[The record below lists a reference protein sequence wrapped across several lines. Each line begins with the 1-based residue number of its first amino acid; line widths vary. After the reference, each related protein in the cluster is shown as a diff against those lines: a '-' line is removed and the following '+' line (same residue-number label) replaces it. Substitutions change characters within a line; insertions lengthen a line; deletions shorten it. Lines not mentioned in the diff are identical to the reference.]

1 MNKLFIIDGM
11 AIAYRAHFA
20 LIRNPLVTSDGRH
33 ISAAYGFLNA
43 LLKIVRDESPD
54 YLAVAFDSK
63 EKTFRH
69 KKYPDYKAT
78 REKMPFEMRPQI
90 QWIKDI
96 LSAMNIP
103 IIEMPGFEADDI
115 IGTLARRAESEKID
129 TYMVSG
135 DKDFMQ
141 LVSDHIFLYAPATGK
156 RLLTIYD
163 KAGVEEKWGVPPE
176 SIIDLLGLMG
186 DSSDNIPGVKGV
198 GEKTAV
204 KYLQKYG
211 SLDALLKAAPDISNE
226 KQRDKLLEEADI
238 ARLSRDLA
246 TIDVN
251 VPMKIEWRDMQAD
264 SDFNREELLKHLK
277 ELELYKFIKDLGL
290 EEKEAKRGREGKK
303 RKGEGEKRKG
313 EGEKERWGEE
323 ERKQKYICCDTPK
336 KVKDIAEKLQKRNV
350 FALDT
355 ETDGIDPVSAPLVG
369 LSFAFTPWEA
379 YYIPYTPE
387 LLDILKPV
395 LANEKIMKVG
405 QHIKFDMIV
414 LQQHGAA
421 VAGKLFDTML
431 AAYLLNPD
439 NNSYKLDLLSD
450 RYLHYHM
457 QPITELIGEKKSQ
470 QILMSEVD
478 LDKITFYAAEDAD
491 ITFQLYG
498 VFSKKLEE
506 ASLLKVLEDIEVPL
520 IPVLQD
526 MEMDGVYLD
535 VPFLKNMSRTI
546 GQKMTRAMENIYD
559 IAGGV
564 FNINSPKQLGQILF
578 KKLALPPVKKTKTG
592 YSTDVTV
599 LEKLKNEHPLPEKIL
614 EFRMLTKLRS
624 TYVDAMPALINPK
637 TQRVHGSFN
646 QTVAATGRL
655 SSSNPNFQNIPIRT
669 EMGREI
675 RKAFCAQEKDH
686 LILAADYSQVELRIM
701 AHLSEDPNLVAAF
714 KQDADIHTHT
724 AATVFNVKQ
733 EDVTS
738 DMRRTAK
745 VINFGIM
752 YGAGAHRISQ
762 ELNINHGEA
771 GAIIKAYF
779 ERYTG
784 VRDYIDK
791 TIAECKERG
800 YVATT
805 YGRKRPIL
813 DINSENG
820 NLQQAAK
827 RAAINMPVQGTAAD
841 IIKIAMIRMRDWM
854 KKEKLKSKMILQVHD
869 ELVFEV
875 HPDELELLKKH
886 VPAIMESATELIVP
900 LKVDVGVGK
909 NWYEAH

>member
-1 MNKLFIIDGM
+1 MKESMNKLFIIDGM

-33 ISAAYGFLNA
+33 ISATYGFLNA

-141 LVSDHIFLYAPATGK
+141 LVNDHIFLYAPATGK
-156 RLLTIYD
+156 RPLTIYD
-163 KAGVEEKWGVPPE
+163 KAGVKEKWGVPPE
-176 SIIDLLGLMG
+176 NIIDLLGLMG

-211 SLDALLKAAPDISNE
+211 SMDALLEAAPDMSNE
-226 KQRDKLLEEADI
+226 KQRDKLLEEADM
-238 ARLSRDLA
+238 ARLSRELA

-251 VPMKIEWRDMQAD
+251 VPMKLEWRDMRAD
-264 SDFNREELLKHLK
+264 SDFDREELIKQLKD
-277 ELELYKFIKDLGL
+277 LELYKFIRDLRL
-290 EEKEAKRGREGKK
+290 ESEIADEESIDSRQSTVETNAK
-303 RKGEGEKRKG
+303 
-313 EGEKERWGEE
+313 
-323 ERKQKYICCDTPK
+323 QNYICCDTPE
-336 KVKDIAEKLQKRNV
+336 KVKDLAVKLEKQSV
-350 FALDT
+350 FAFDT
-355 ETDGIDPVSAPLVG
+355 ETDGLDPVTAPLVG

-379 YYIPYTPE
+379 YYIPYTTE
-387 LLDILKPV
+387 HLDILKPV
-395 LANEKIMKVG
+395 LADENILKIG

-414 LQQHGAA
+414 LQQHGAR

-450 RYLHYHM
+450 RFLHYHM
-457 QPITELIGEKKSQ
+457 QPITELIGQKKSQ
-470 QILMSEVD
+470 QIPMSEVD

-498 VFSKKLEE
+498 VFIRKLEE
-506 ASLLKVLEDIEVPL
+506 ASLLKVMEDIEVPL
-520 IPVLQD
+520 VPVLLD

-535 VPFLKNMSRTI
+535 VPFLKIMSRNI
-546 GQKMTRAMENIYD
+546 GQKMTRAMEEIFD
-559 IAGGV
+559 LAGGV
-564 FNINSPKQLGQILF
+564 FNINSPKQLGLILF
-578 KKLALPPVKKTKTG
+578 EKLGLPPVKKTKTG

-599 LEKLKNEHPLPEKIL
+599 LEKLKNKHPLPEKIL
-614 EFRMLTKLRS
+614 EFRSLTKLRS

-714 KQDADIHTHT
+714 KEDADIHTHT
-724 AATVFNVKQ
+724 AATVFSVKQ

-762 ELNINHGEA
+762 ELNISHGEA

-784 VRDYIDK
+784 VREYIDK

-800 YVATT
+800 YVETT

-841 IIKIAMIRMRDWM
+841 IIKIAMIHMRDWM
-854 KKEKLKSKMILQVHD
+854 IKEKLRSKMILQVHD

-875 HPDELELLKKH
+875 HPDELELFKKQ
-886 VPAIMESATELIVP
+886 VPAIMESAAELIVP

>member
-43 LLKIVRDESPD
+43 LLKIVKDESPD

-69 KKYPDYKAT
+69 EKYPDYKAT

-96 LSAMNIP
+96 LTAMNIP
-103 IIEMPGFEADDI
+103 IIEIPGFEADDI
-115 IGTLARRAESEKID
+115 IGTLAKKAEAENID
-129 TYMVSG
+129 TFMVSG

-141 LVSDHIFLYAPATGK
+141 LVGEHIFLYAPATGK
-156 RLLTIYD
+156 RPLTVYD
-163 KAGVEEKWGVPPE
+163 KAGVEDKWGVPPE

-204 KYLQKYG
+204 KYLKTYG
-211 SLDALLKAAPDISNE
+211 SLEALLAAAPDISNE
-226 KQRDKLLEEADI
+226 KQRARLLEEADM
-238 ARLSRDLA
+238 ARLSRELA

-251 VPMKIEWRDMQAD
+251 VPMSITWRDMQVNED
-264 SDFNREELLKHLK
+264 YNRKELKEHLQ
-277 ELELYKFIKDLGL
+277 ELELFKFIRDMGL
-290 EEKEAKRGREGKK
+290 EKEEEEKEEGK
-303 RKGEGEKRKG
+303 RR
-313 EGEKERWGEE
+313 RGEE
-323 ERKQKYICCDTPK
+323 EKRGSGEGGEGGEERSTQKYICCDTVER
-336 KVKDIAEKLQKRNV
+336 VKELAHKLQKQDV

-355 ETDGIDPVSAPLVG
+355 ETDGVDPVTAPLVG
-369 LSFAFTPWEA
+369 LSFAFKPWEA

-387 LLDILKPV
+387 YLELLKPA
-395 LANEKIMKVG
+395 LADENILKVG

-414 LQQHGAA
+414 LQQHGA
-421 VAGKLFDTML
+421 VVKGKLFDTML

-439 NNSYKLDLLSD
+439 NNTYKLDLLSD

-457 QPITELIGEKKSQ
+457 QPITDLIGEKKSK

-491 ITFQLYG
+491 ITFQLYS
-498 VFSKKLEE
+498 VFIKKLQD

-520 IPVLQD
+520 IPVLMD
-526 MEMDGVYLD
+526 MEIDGVYLD
-535 VPFLKNMSRTI
+535 TKFLKIMSREL
-546 GQKMTRAMENIYD
+546 GQKMTRAMEDIYD
-559 IAGGV
+559 LAGGV
-564 FNINSPKQLGQILF
+564 FNINSPKQLGLILF
-578 KKLALPPVKKTKTG
+578 EKLGLPPVKKTKTG

-599 LEKLKNEHPLPEKIL
+599 LEKLKNDHPLPEKIL

-624 TYVDAMPALINPK
+624 TYVDAMPALINSK

-686 LILAADYSQVELRIM
+686 FILAADYSQVELRIM
-701 AHLSEDPNLVAAF
+701 AHLSQDPNLVEAF

-724 AATVFNVKQ
+724 AATVFNLKQ

-762 ELNINHGEA
+762 ELNISHGEA

-784 VRDYIDK
+784 VKEYMDQ

-800 YVATT
+800 FVETIF
-805 YGRKRPIL
+805 GRKRPIL

-841 IIKIAMIRMRDWM
+841 IIKIAMIRMHDWM
-854 KKEKLKSKMILQVHD
+854 KKEKLRSRMILQVHD

-875 HPDELELLKKH
+875 HPDELDLLKKH
-886 VPAIMESATELIVP
+886 VPAIMESAGELIVP
-900 LKVDVGVGK
+900 LKVDLGVGK
-909 NWYEAH
+909 DWFEAH

>member
-1 MNKLFIIDGM
+1 MKESMNKLFIIDGM

-96 LSAMNIP
+96 LAAMNIP
-103 IIEMPGFEADDI
+103 MIEIPGFEADDI

-141 LVSDHIFLYAPATGK
+141 LVNDHIFLYAPATGK
-156 RLLTIYD
+156 RPLTIYD
-163 KAGVEEKWGVPPE
+163 SEGVKEKWGVPPE

-204 KYLQKYG
+204 KYLKTYG
-211 SLDALLKAAPDISNE
+211 SLEATLAAAPDMSNE
-226 KQRDKLLEEADI
+226 KQRDRLLEEADM
-238 ARLSRDLA
+238 ARLSRELA

-251 VPMKIEWRDMQAD
+251 VPMKLEWRDMQAD
-264 SDFNREELLKHLK
+264 SDFDRETLLIKLK
-277 ELELYKFIKDLGL
+277 ELELYKFVRDLGL
-290 EEKEAKRGREGKK
+290 EEEAESE
-303 RKGEGEKRKG
+303 RKGEAETRSKG
-313 EGEKERWGEE
+313 DGEKERWGEE
-323 ERKQKYICCDTPK
+323 EKNQEYVCCDTVE
-336 KVKDIAEKLQKRNV
+336 KVKDLAVKLQKQDV
-350 FALDT
+350 FAFDT
-355 ETDGIDPVSAPLVG
+355 ETDGIDPVTAPLVG
-369 LSFAFTPWEA
+369 LSFAFKPWEA
-379 YYIPYTPE
+379 YYIPYTQE
-387 LLDILKPV
+387 HLEILKAV
-395 LANEKIMKVG
+395 LADENIKKVG

-414 LQQHGAA
+414 LQQHGAI

-439 NNSYKLDLLSD
+439 NNTYKLDLLSD

-457 QPITELIGEKKSQ
+457 QPITELIGQKKSQ
-470 QILMSEVD
+470 QIPMSEVD

-498 VFSKKLEE
+498 VFTKKLEE
-506 ASLLKVLEDIEVPL
+506 ASLSDVFNNIEMPL
-520 IPVLQD
+520 VPVLLD
-526 MEMDGVYLD
+526 MEINGVYLD
-535 VPFLKNMSRTI
+535 TKFLKIMSGDI
-546 GQKMTRAMENIYD
+546 GQKMTRAMEDIYD
-559 IAGGV
+559 LAGGV

-578 KKLALPPVKKTKTG
+578 EKLALPAVKKTKTG

-599 LEKLKNEHPLPEKIL
+599 LEKLKNKHPLPEKIL

-637 TQRVHGSFN
+637 THRVHGSFN

-675 RKAFCAQEKDH
+675 RKAFCTQEKDH
-686 LILAADYSQVELRIM
+686 FILAADYSQVELRIM

-714 KQDADIHTHT
+714 KEDADIHTHT
-724 AATVFNVKQ
+724 AATVFNIKQ

-762 ELNINHGEA
+762 ELNIPHGEA

-784 VRDYIDK
+784 VKEYIDQ

-800 YVATT
+800 YVETS

-875 HPDELELLKKH
+875 HPDELELLKKQ
-886 VPAIMESATELIVP
+886 VPAIMESAAELIVP

-909 NWYEAH
+909 NWFEAH

>member
-1 MNKLFIIDGM
+1 
-11 AIAYRAHFA
+11 
-20 LIRNPLVTSDGRH
+20 
-33 ISAAYGFLNA
+33 
-43 LLKIVRDESPD
+43 
-54 YLAVAFDSK
+54 
-63 EKTFRH
+63 
-69 KKYPDYKAT
+69 
-78 REKMPFEMRPQI
+78 
-90 QWIKDI
+90 
-96 LSAMNIP
+96 
-103 IIEMPGFEADDI
+103 
-115 IGTLARRAESEKID
+115 
-129 TYMVSG
+129 
-135 DKDFMQ
+135 
-141 LVSDHIFLYAPATGK
+141 
-156 RLLTIYD
+156 
-163 KAGVEEKWGVPPE
+163 
-176 SIIDLLGLMG
+176 MG
-186 DSSDNIPGVKGV
+186 DSSDNTPGVKGV

-204 KYLQKYG
+204 KYLKTYG
-211 SLDALLKAAPDISNE
+211 SLEATLAAAPDMSNE
-226 KQRDKLLEEADI
+226 KQRDRLLEEADM
-238 ARLSRDLA
+238 ARLSRELA

-251 VPMKIEWRDMQAD
+251 VPMKLEWRDMQAD
-264 SDFNREELLKHLK
+264 SDFDRETLLIKLK
-277 ELELYKFIKDLGL
+277 ELELYKFVRDLGL
-290 EEKEAKRGREGKK
+290 EEEAESE
-303 RKGEGEKRKG
+303 RKGEAETRSKG
-313 EGEKERWGEE
+313 DGEKERWGEE
-323 ERKQKYICCDTPK
+323 EKNQEYVCCDTVE
-336 KVKDIAEKLQKRNV
+336 KVKDLAVKLQKQDV
-350 FALDT
+350 FAFDT
-355 ETDGIDPVSAPLVG
+355 ETDGIDPVTAPLVG
-369 LSFAFTPWEA
+369 LSFAFKPWEA
-379 YYIPYTPE
+379 YYIPYTQE
-387 LLDILKPV
+387 HLEILKAV
-395 LANEKIMKVG
+395 LADENIKKVG

-414 LQQHGAA
+414 LQQHGAI

-439 NNSYKLDLLSD
+439 NNTYKLDLLSD

-457 QPITELIGEKKSQ
+457 QPITELIGQKKSQ
-470 QILMSEVD
+470 QIPMSEVD

-498 VFSKKLEE
+498 VFTKKLEE
-506 ASLLKVLEDIEVPL
+506 ASLSDVFNNIEMPL
-520 IPVLQD
+520 VPVLLD
-526 MEMDGVYLD
+526 MEIDGVYLD
-535 VPFLKNMSRTI
+535 TKFLKIMSGDI
-546 GQKMTRAMENIYD
+546 GQKMTRAMEDIYD
-559 IAGGV
+559 LAGGV

-578 KKLALPPVKKTKTG
+578 EKLALPAVKKTKTG

-599 LEKLKNEHPLPEKIL
+599 LEKLKNKHPLPEKIL

-637 TQRVHGSFN
+637 THRVHGSFN

-675 RKAFCAQEKDH
+675 RKAFCTQEKDH
-686 LILAADYSQVELRIM
+686 FILAADYSQVELRIM

-714 KQDADIHTHT
+714 KEDADIHTHT
-724 AATVFNVKQ
+724 AATVFNIKQ

-762 ELNINHGEA
+762 ELNIPHGEA

-784 VRDYIDK
+784 VKEYIDQ

-800 YVATT
+800 YVETS

-875 HPDELELLKKH
+875 HPDELELFKKQ
-886 VPAIMESATELIVP
+886 VPAIMESAAELIVP

-909 NWYEAH
+909 NWFEAH